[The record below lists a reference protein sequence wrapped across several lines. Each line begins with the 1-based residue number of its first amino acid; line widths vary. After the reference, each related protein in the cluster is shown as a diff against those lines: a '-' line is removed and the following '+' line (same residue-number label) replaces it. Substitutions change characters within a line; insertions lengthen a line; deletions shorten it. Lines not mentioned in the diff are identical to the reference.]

1 MAQSKYDDIVRR
13 FLDEENGEVVYLSDD
28 ARFPRLLRGLFSRE
42 LGIKRD
48 ALLHLSTPAEAA
60 PQIARLR
67 DEGTPCVLF
76 MERMHNNRPT
86 TDTLL
91 SLKREF
97 PDLRVIMLTWEAT
110 QETVAY
116 FFELGVNRVLVKPVS
131 ANKLLQALAH
141 ALNPPGFLKKQMA
154 KCEQLLRDG
163 DFYEALDLTDRIL
176 LIKPD
181 SARALTMRGDA
192 LMGIDEDDKAVQS
205 YMTAHEVRPIFMA
218 PLIKLAAAFRDME
231 DERALD
237 YMMIL
242 DQISPL
248 NPERKVDIAEQYLL
262 RNETEEAEAYL
273 DQGMAVAEREVQ
285 SMVGDLTTRI
295 VDAVFGVAPQLA
307 AKYLH
312 RVIDA
317 KRQPGLDD
325 LVHFNRLGMIL
336 RGEGKWEEAVD
347 IYRRALLIADHDPA
361 LHYNMGLAYWEGGER
376 TKALACF
383 ESALQADPLFHA
395 ESVGATLNIGLLYY
409 DLRLYNDAE
418 PFFQHVL
425 NLDPG
430 NKAAQKRL
438 SAILQ
443 KKAA

>member
-13 FLDEENGEVVYLSDD
+13 FIDEENGVVVYLSDD
-28 ARFPRLLRGLFSRE
+28 ARFPRMLRSLFSRE
-42 LGIKRD
+42 LGVKKD
-48 ALLHLSTPAEAA
+48 VLLHLSTPADAL
-60 PQIARLR
+60 PQLARLR
-67 DEGTPCVLF
+67 DEGTPCILF
-76 MERMHNNRPT
+76 MERMLDNRPT

-91 SLKREF
+91 ALKREF

-116 FFELGVNRVLVKPVS
+116 FFELGVTRVLIKPVS
-131 ANKLLQALAH
+131 ANKLIEALAH

-154 KCEQLLRDG
+154 KCEQLLRER

-192 LMGIDEDDKAVQS
+192 LMGIEEEDKAVQS

-231 DERALD
+231 DERALH
-237 YMMIL
+237 YMMVL

-262 RNETEEAEAYL
+262 RNEPDEAEAYL
-273 DQGMAVAEREVQ
+273 DQGMAMAEREVQ

-317 KRQPGLDD
+317 KRKPGPDD

-336 RGEGKWEEAVD
+336 RGEGQWKEAVD
-347 IYRRALLIADHDPA
+347 VYTKALAIAPHDPA
-361 LHYNMGLAYWEGGER
+361 IHYNMALAYWEGGER

-383 ESALQADPLFHA
+383 ESALQADPHFHA
-395 ESVGATLNIGLLYY
+395 ESVGATLNIGLLYFE
-409 DLRLYNDAE
+409 LRLYKDAE

-425 NLDPG
+425 DMDPG
-430 NKAAQKRL
+430 NRTAQKRL
-438 SAILQ
+438 SVILQ
-443 KKAA
+443 KNAA